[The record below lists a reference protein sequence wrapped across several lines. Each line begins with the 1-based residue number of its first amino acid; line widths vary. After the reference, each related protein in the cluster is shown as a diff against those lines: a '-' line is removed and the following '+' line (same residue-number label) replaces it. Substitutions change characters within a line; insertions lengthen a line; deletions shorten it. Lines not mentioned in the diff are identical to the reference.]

1 MADRDE
7 RPVPGLATL
16 EGEETP
22 TFDAPWQARAFAIA
36 VALSADGAYEWDTF
50 QERLAAE
57 IERADGSDRPA
68 DRAAAE
74 AKYYHRWLVA
84 LERLLVSDGVLESG
98 ALTERARE
106 FTAGER
112 DASEWVEGEHDH
124 DHDATS
130 SGAHDHDRD
139 HPR

>member
-7 RPVPGLATL
+7 RPSPGLAAL

-36 VALSADGAYEWDTF
+36 VALSADGAYEWDAF
-50 QERLAAE
+50 QDRLAAE
-57 IERADGSDRPA
+57 IEQADDSAVPA
-68 DRAAAE
+68 DRTASE
-74 AKYYHRWLVA
+74 ADYYRRWLAA

-98 ALTERARE
+98 TLTERTRE
-106 FTAGER
+106 FAVGDR

-124 DHDATS
+124 DHGAAGSD
-130 SGAHDHDRD
+130 AHDHGHD
-139 HPR
+139 HSR

>member
-7 RPVPGLATL
+7 SPTSGLAAL

-36 VALSADGAYEWDTF
+36 VALSADGTYEWDTF
-50 QERLAAE
+50 QDRLAAE
-57 IERADGSDRPA
+57 IERADGAAVPA
-68 DRAAAE
+68 DRE
-74 AKYYHRWLVA
+74 ASEADYYHRWLAA
-84 LERLLVSDGVLESG
+84 LERLLVSDGVLEPG

-106 FTAGER
+106 FAVGDR

-124 DHDATS
+124 DHDAEEPDRT
-130 SGAHDHDRD
+130 AHDHD
-139 HPR
+139 HSH